1 MSRRCDAISPSH
13 KELSFALSGR
23 SRVHCVSTADENAVP
38 PDPKWLKKRGVEK
51 RQVARRRME
60 EHARRNARWDAGL
73 PYWTEEEWEN
83 L

>member
-1 MSRRCDAISPSH
+1 MTYRYDAISLSH

-23 SRVHCVSTADENAVP
+23 SRVHCVSTTDENAVP
-38 PDPKWLKKRGVEK
+38 PDPKWLKSAAKREK
-51 RQVARRRME
+51 VRRKMQA
-60 EHARRNARWDAGL
+60 HARRKARWDAGL